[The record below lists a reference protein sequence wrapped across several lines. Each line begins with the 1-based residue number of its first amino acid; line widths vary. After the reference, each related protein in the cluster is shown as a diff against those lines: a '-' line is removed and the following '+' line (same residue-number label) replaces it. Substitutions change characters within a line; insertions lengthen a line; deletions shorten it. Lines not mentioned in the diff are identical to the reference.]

1 MNVRSVAASVI
12 VVLIEL
18 VQIQAFVIGIVFRKA
33 VG

>member
-18 VQIQAFVIGIVFRKA
+18 VQIQAFVIGIVFR
-33 VG
+33 